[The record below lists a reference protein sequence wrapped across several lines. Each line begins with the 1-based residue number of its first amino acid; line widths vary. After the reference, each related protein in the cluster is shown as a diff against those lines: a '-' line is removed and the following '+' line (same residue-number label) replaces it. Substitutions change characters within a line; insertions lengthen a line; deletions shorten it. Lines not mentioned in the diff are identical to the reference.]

1 MLYDAPLPVYSRPA
15 LVEPLAR
22 SSRDQFPR
30 CRASGGGQQT
40 VYTCKGQ
47 TLAADPRSEF
57 PDNRRGTGGPPLPAP
72 KVREYWLLLSNPYT
86 LESTVVDAQVI
97 QGQVEGLGEVARLAS
112 LVASEM
118 PGWEIAGLSLAD
130 EPDVEF

>member
-1 MLYDAPLPVYSRPA
+1 MLYDAPLPVYSLPA

-22 SSRDQFPR
+22 SSRNQFPS

-40 VYTCKGQ
+40 VYTCK
-47 TLAADPRSEF
+47 ADPRSEF

-72 KVREYWLLLSNPYT
+72 KVRDYWLLLSNPET
-86 LESTVVDAQVI
+86 LESTVVDASVV

>member
-1 MLYDAPLPVYSRPA
+1 
-15 LVEPLAR
+15 
-22 SSRDQFPR
+22 
-30 CRASGGGQQT
+30 
-40 VYTCKGQ
+40 
-47 TLAADPRSEF
+47 
-57 PDNRRGTGGPPLPAP
+57 LPAP
-72 KVREYWLLLSNPYT
+72 KVRDYWLLLSNSET
-86 LESTVVDAQVI
+86 LESTVVDASVV